1 MSDEINVI
9 SRTQVIIVE
18 PISGSVAVISEG
30 PMGPTG
36 LTGPTGPPGPKGDPG
51 AGGAIAP
58 YGLLAWA
65 RSNVNSAPVSTAT
78 ETDVPGLTATYT
90 AVTGRRYRVTV
101 RASYSSTA
109 ASDVILTKLTN
120 EVNTQVSMQ
129 RIFYP
134 IANGGSYTACFVVNE
149 SPPAGVVNRKVR
161 FLRESGTGTV
171 TCIGGLWNELMIE
184 DMGPDPNLIVVQT
197 GEG

>member
-18 PISGSVAVISEG
+18 PISGSVAVLNEG

-36 LTGPTGPPGPKGDPG
+36 VTGPAGPQGPKGDPG

-58 YGLLAWA
+58 YGLIAYA
-65 RSNVNSAPVSTAT
+65 RSNANSSPVSTAI
-78 ETDVPGLTATYT
+78 ETDVPGLAVTWT
-90 AVTGRRYRVTV
+90 AVAGRRYRTTV

-120 EVNTQVSMQ
+120 EVNTQISMQ

-134 IANGGSYTACFVVNE
+134 IANGGTYTACYVVNE

-171 TCIGGLWNELMIE
+171 TCIGGLWNELMVE
-184 DMGPDPNLIVVQT
+184 DMGPDPALI
-197 GEG
+197 